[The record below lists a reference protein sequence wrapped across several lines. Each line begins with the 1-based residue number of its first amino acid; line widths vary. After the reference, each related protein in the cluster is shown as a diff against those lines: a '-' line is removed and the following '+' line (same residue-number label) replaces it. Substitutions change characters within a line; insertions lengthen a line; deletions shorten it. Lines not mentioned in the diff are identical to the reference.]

1 MLFYRKVE
9 NMNEVE
15 RQELKNRIEGMSEE
29 ETLLA
34 VKVIPT
40 DVLWDELR
48 RRDNLNRE
56 MITNA
61 RQILKVVE

>member
-1 MLFYRKVE
+1 
-9 NMNEVE
+9 MNEVE

-48 RRDNLNRE
+48 RRDNVNRE

>member
-1 MLFYRKVE
+1 
-9 NMNEVE
+9 MNEVE
-15 RQELKNRIEGMSEE
+15 RTELKNRIEGMSEE
-29 ETLLA
+29 EMNLA

>member
-1 MLFYRKVE
+1 
-9 NMNEVE
+9 MNEVE

>member
-1 MLFYRKVE
+1 MSE
-9 NMNEVE
+9 TE

-48 RRDNLNRE
+48 RRDNVNRE
-56 MITNA
+56 MIANA

>member
-1 MLFYRKVE
+1 MSGLEK
-9 NMNEVE
+9 
-15 RQELKNRIEGMSEE
+15 QELKNRIEGMSEE
-29 ETLLA
+29 EMLLA
-34 VKVIPT
+34 VRVIPT

-48 RRDNLNRE
+48 RRDTLNRE